1 MPLIPAMGSPL
12 GGLGGLA
19 GPGVGQA
26 GGTGG
31 EWSVGGIDGP
41 GAAQPSGR
49 SFGSVLGDQI
59 GALEKSQNDAAKASQ
74 SLADGTATDTTSVV
88 MAVERARLSMQVA
101 SQLRTKGVEAIN
113 DIFHT
118 SV

>member
-12 GGLGGLA
+12 GGLGGLT
-19 GPGVGQA
+19 GPGVGGTGA
-26 GGTGG
+26 TGG
-31 EWSVGGIDGP
+31 EWSVGTLDGP
-41 GAAQPSGR
+41 GGAQPAGK

-59 GALEKSQNDAAKASQ
+59 GALEKTQNDAAAASQ

-101 SQLRTKGVEAIN
+101 AQLRTKGVEAIN